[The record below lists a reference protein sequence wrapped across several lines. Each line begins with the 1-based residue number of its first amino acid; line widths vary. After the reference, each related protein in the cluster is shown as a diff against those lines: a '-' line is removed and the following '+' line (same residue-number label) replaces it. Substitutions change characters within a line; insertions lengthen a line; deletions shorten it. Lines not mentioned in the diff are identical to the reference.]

1 MKPGKAVCALLAA
14 GMFLLP
20 ALTVPGR
27 AAAAQAV
34 SQQEAKLSPRLRK
47 IAGIIKN
54 AAPCHVYFSD
64 LTQKGGLY
72 RGNETMPSASMIK
85 VFILAL
91 AYQDIADGTLSRNE
105 TFTLT
110 RDNVVGGSG
119 TLQNRAYG
127 TRVPLKELL
136 EKMIIDSDNTATN
149 ILIDRLGM
157 DAVNALDRQLGLAA
171 TRLERK
177 MMDRKA
183 LEEGR
188 DNTTCA
194 ADMAFLL
201 ESIYKGT
208 LISPAASGWML
219 QVLRRQQQGGRLQRF
234 LPEDVPLAH
243 KCGDLDGIE
252 NDAGL
257 FLFSGRPY
265 LLVVLTSHQPDA
277 RTGQETIGLIS
288 SQVYHSFI
296 GKEPRHG

>member
-14 GMFLLP
+14 GMFMLP
-20 ALTVPGR
+20 ALAVPER

-34 SQQEAKLSPRLRK
+34 SQQETKLSPRLRK

-157 DAVNALDRQLGLAA
+157 ENINAYMQAHGYCSSVLR
-171 TRLERK
+171 RK
-177 MMDRKA
+177 MMDLAA
-183 LEEGR
+183 LQAGR
-188 DNTTCA
+188 DNLTSVKDVGLLFKRLYNGTCVSPELDA
-194 ADMAFLL
+194 EMLG
-201 ESIYKGT
+201 IYDQQTDNDK
-208 LISPAASGWML
+208 IPA
-219 QVLRRQQQGGRLQRF
+219 R
-234 LPEDVPLAH
+234 LPEGTVVAH
-243 KCGDLDGIE
+243 KTGEVSDVRHDGGIVYTANGDYVLVIFTSDYYPYDGIAALSRKIY
-252 NDAGL
+252 DA
-257 FLFSGRPY
+257 Y
-265 LLVVLTSHQPDA
+265 TA
-277 RTGQETIGLIS
+277 E
-288 SQVYHSFI
+288 
-296 GKEPRHG
+296 

>member
-157 DAVNALDRQLGLAA
+157 ENINAYMQAHGYRSSVLR
-171 TRLERK
+171 RK
-177 MMDRKA
+177 MMDLAA
-183 LEEGR
+183 LQAGR
-188 DNTTCA
+188 DNLTSVKDVGLLFKRLYNGTCVSPELDA
-194 ADMAFLL
+194 EMLG
-201 ESIYKGT
+201 IYDQQTDNDK
-208 LISPAASGWML
+208 IPA
-219 QVLRRQQQGGRLQRF
+219 R
-234 LPEDVPLAH
+234 LPEGTVVAH
-243 KCGDLDGIE
+243 KTGEVSDVRHDGGIVYTANGDYVLVIFTSDYYPYDGIAALSRKIY
-252 NDAGL
+252 DA
-257 FLFSGRPY
+257 Y
-265 LLVVLTSHQPDA
+265 TA
-277 RTGQETIGLIS
+277 E
-288 SQVYHSFI
+288 
-296 GKEPRHG
+296 

>member
-1 MKPGKAVCALLAA
+1 LKPGKAVCALLAA

-157 DAVNALDRQLGLAA
+157 ENINAYMQAHGYHSSVLR
-171 TRLERK
+171 RK
-177 MMDRKA
+177 MMDLAA
-183 LEEGR
+183 LQAGR
-188 DNTTCA
+188 DNLTSVKDVGLLFKRLYNGTCVSPELDA
-194 ADMAFLL
+194 EMLG
-201 ESIYKGT
+201 IYDQQTDNDK
-208 LISPAASGWML
+208 IPA
-219 QVLRRQQQGGRLQRF
+219 R
-234 LPEDVPLAH
+234 LPEGTVVAH
-243 KCGDLDGIE
+243 KTGEVSDVRHDGGIVYTSNGDYVLVIFTSDYYPYDGIAALSRKIY
-252 NDAGL
+252 DA
-257 FLFSGRPY
+257 Y
-265 LLVVLTSHQPDA
+265 TA
-277 RTGQETIGLIS
+277 E
-288 SQVYHSFI
+288 
-296 GKEPRHG
+296 

>member
-20 ALTVPGR
+20 ALAVPER

-34 SQQEAKLSPRLRK
+34 SQQETKLSPRLRK

-157 DAVNALDRQLGLAA
+157 ENINAYMQAHGYRSSVLR
-171 TRLERK
+171 RK
-177 MMDRKA
+177 MMDLAA
-183 LEEGR
+183 LQAGR
-188 DNTTCA
+188 DNLTSVKDVGLLFKRLYNGTCVSPELDA
-194 ADMAFLL
+194 EMLG
-201 ESIYKGT
+201 IYDQQTDNDK
-208 LISPAASGWML
+208 IPA
-219 QVLRRQQQGGRLQRF
+219 R
-234 LPEDVPLAH
+234 LPEGTVVAH
-243 KCGDLDGIE
+243 KTGEVSDVRHDGGIVYTANGDYVLVIFTSDYYPYDGIAALSRKIY
-252 NDAGL
+252 DA
-257 FLFSGRPY
+257 Y
-265 LLVVLTSHQPDA
+265 TA
-277 RTGQETIGLIS
+277 E
-288 SQVYHSFI
+288 
-296 GKEPRHG
+296 

>member
-1 MKPGKAVCALLAA
+1 
-14 GMFLLP
+14 MFLLP

-157 DAVNALDRQLGLAA
+157 ENINAYMQAHGYRSSVLR
-171 TRLERK
+171 RK
-177 MMDRKA
+177 MMDLAA
-183 LEEGR
+183 LQAGR
-188 DNTTCA
+188 DNLTSVKDVGLLFKRLYNGTCVSPELDA
-194 ADMAFLL
+194 EMLG
-201 ESIYKGT
+201 IYDQQTDNDK
-208 LISPAASGWML
+208 IPA
-219 QVLRRQQQGGRLQRF
+219 R
-234 LPEDVPLAH
+234 LPEGTVVAH
-243 KCGDLDGIE
+243 KTGEVSDVRHDGGIVYTANGDYVLVIFTSDYYPYDGIAALSRKIY
-252 NDAGL
+252 DA
-257 FLFSGRPY
+257 Y
-265 LLVVLTSHQPDA
+265 TA
-277 RTGQETIGLIS
+277 E
-288 SQVYHSFI
+288 
-296 GKEPRHG
+296 

>member
-157 DAVNALDRQLGLAA
+157 ENINAYMQAHGYHSSVLR
-171 TRLERK
+171 RK
-177 MMDRKA
+177 MMDLAA
-183 LEEGR
+183 LQAGR
-188 DNTTCA
+188 DNLTSVKDVGLLFKRLYNGTCVSPELDA
-194 ADMAFLL
+194 EMLG
-201 ESIYKGT
+201 IYDQQTDNDK
-208 LISPAASGWML
+208 IPA
-219 QVLRRQQQGGRLQRF
+219 R
-234 LPEDVPLAH
+234 LPEGTVVAH
-243 KCGDLDGIE
+243 KTGEVSDVRHDGGIVYTANGDYVLVIFTSDYYPYDGIAALSRKIY
-252 NDAGL
+252 DA
-257 FLFSGRPY
+257 Y
-265 LLVVLTSHQPDA
+265 TA
-277 RTGQETIGLIS
+277 E
-288 SQVYHSFI
+288 
-296 GKEPRHG
+296 

>member
-136 EKMIIDSDNTATN
+136 EKMVIDSDNTATN

-157 DAVNALDRQLGLAA
+157 ENINAYMQAHGYHSSVLR
-171 TRLERK
+171 RK
-177 MMDRKA
+177 MMDLAA
-183 LEEGR
+183 LQAGR
-188 DNTTCA
+188 DNLTSVKDVGLLFKRLYNGTCVSPELDA
-194 ADMAFLL
+194 EMLG
-201 ESIYKGT
+201 IYDQQTDNDK
-208 LISPAASGWML
+208 IPA
-219 QVLRRQQQGGRLQRF
+219 R
-234 LPEDVPLAH
+234 LPEGTVVAH
-243 KCGDLDGIE
+243 KTGEVSDVRHDGGIVYTSNGDYVLVIFTSDYYPYDGIAALSRKIY
-252 NDAGL
+252 DA
-257 FLFSGRPY
+257 Y
-265 LLVVLTSHQPDA
+265 TA
-277 RTGQETIGLIS
+277 E
-288 SQVYHSFI
+288 
-296 GKEPRHG
+296 

>member
-1 MKPGKAVCALLAA
+1 
-14 GMFLLP
+14 MFLLP

-136 EKMIIDSDNTATN
+136 EKMIIDSDNAATN

-157 DAVNALDRQLGLAA
+157 ENINAYMQAHGYHSSVLR
-171 TRLERK
+171 RK
-177 MMDRKA
+177 MMDLAA
-183 LEEGR
+183 LQAGR
-188 DNTTCA
+188 DNLTSVKDVGLLFKRLYNGTCVSPELDA
-194 ADMAFLL
+194 EMLG
-201 ESIYKGT
+201 IYDQQTDNDK
-208 LISPAASGWML
+208 IPA
-219 QVLRRQQQGGRLQRF
+219 R
-234 LPEDVPLAH
+234 LPEGTVVAH
-243 KCGDLDGIE
+243 KTGEVSDVRHDGGIVYTSNGDYVLVIFTSDYYPYDGIAALSRKIY
-252 NDAGL
+252 DA
-257 FLFSGRPY
+257 Y
-265 LLVVLTSHQPDA
+265 TA
-277 RTGQETIGLIS
+277 E
-288 SQVYHSFI
+288 
-296 GKEPRHG
+296 

>member
-1 MKPGKAVCALLAA
+1 
-14 GMFLLP
+14 MFLLP

-157 DAVNALDRQLGLAA
+157 ENINAYMQAHGYRSSVLR
-171 TRLERK
+171 RK
-177 MMDRKA
+177 MMDLAA
-183 LEEGR
+183 LQAGR
-188 DNTTCA
+188 DNLTSVKDVGLLFKRLYNGTCVSPELDA
-194 ADMAFLL
+194 EMLG
-201 ESIYKGT
+201 IYDQQTDNDK
-208 LISPAASGWML
+208 IPA
-219 QVLRRQQQGGRLQRF
+219 R
-234 LPEDVPLAH
+234 LPEGTVVAH
-243 KCGDLDGIE
+243 KTGEVSDVRHDGGIVYTSNGDYVLVIFTSDYYPYDGIAALSRKIY
-252 NDAGL
+252 DA
-257 FLFSGRPY
+257 Y
-265 LLVVLTSHQPDA
+265 TA
-277 RTGQETIGLIS
+277 E
-288 SQVYHSFI
+288 
-296 GKEPRHG
+296 

>member
-149 ILIDRLGM
+149 ILVDRLGM
-157 DAVNALDRQLGLAA
+157 ENINAYMQAHGYHSSVLR
-171 TRLERK
+171 RK
-177 MMDRKA
+177 MMDLAA
-183 LEEGR
+183 LQAGR
-188 DNTTCA
+188 DNLTSVKDVGLLFKRLYNGTCVSPELDA
-194 ADMAFLL
+194 EMLG
-201 ESIYKGT
+201 IYDQQTDNDK
-208 LISPAASGWML
+208 IPA
-219 QVLRRQQQGGRLQRF
+219 R
-234 LPEDVPLAH
+234 LPEGTVVAH
-243 KCGDLDGIE
+243 KTGEVSDVRHDGGIVYTSNGDYVLVIFTSDYYPYDGIAALSRKIY
-252 NDAGL
+252 DA
-257 FLFSGRPY
+257 Y
-265 LLVVLTSHQPDA
+265 TA
-277 RTGQETIGLIS
+277 E
-288 SQVYHSFI
+288 
-296 GKEPRHG
+296 

>member
-157 DAVNALDRQLGLAA
+157 ENINAYMQAHGYHSSVLR
-171 TRLERK
+171 RK
-177 MMDRKA
+177 MMDLAA
-183 LEEGR
+183 LQAGR
-188 DNTTCA
+188 DNLTSVKDVGLLFKRLYNGTCVSPELDA
-194 ADMAFLL
+194 EMLG
-201 ESIYKGT
+201 IYDQQTDNDK
-208 LISPAASGWML
+208 IPA
-219 QVLRRQQQGGRLQRF
+219 R
-234 LPEDVPLAH
+234 LPEGTVVAH
-243 KCGDLDGIE
+243 KTGEVSDVRHDGGIVYTSNGDYVLVIFTSDYYPYDGIAALSRKIY
-252 NDAGL
+252 DA
-257 FLFSGRPY
+257 Y
-265 LLVVLTSHQPDA
+265 TA
-277 RTGQETIGLIS
+277 E
-288 SQVYHSFI
+288 
-296 GKEPRHG
+296 

>member
-157 DAVNALDRQLGLAA
+157 ENINAYMQAHGYRSSVLR
-171 TRLERK
+171 RK
-177 MMDRKA
+177 MMDLAA
-183 LEEGR
+183 LQAGR
-188 DNTTCA
+188 DNLTSVKDVGLLFKRLYNGTCVSPELDA
-194 ADMAFLL
+194 EMLG
-201 ESIYKGT
+201 IYDQQTDNDK
-208 LISPAASGWML
+208 IPA
-219 QVLRRQQQGGRLQRF
+219 R
-234 LPEDVPLAH
+234 LPEGTVVAH
-243 KCGDLDGIE
+243 KTGEVSDVRHDGGIVYTSNGDYVLVIFTSDYYPYDGIAALSRKIY
-252 NDAGL
+252 DA
-257 FLFSGRPY
+257 Y
-265 LLVVLTSHQPDA
+265 TA
-277 RTGQETIGLIS
+277 E
-288 SQVYHSFI
+288 
-296 GKEPRHG
+296 